1 MWIFY
6 EATQSL
12 LTKKKHHRS
21 SKRGGNN
28 NKHLLKPNSNHPKC
42 KTSASIYTIKCQVTE
57 NKIILL
63 ESTVLTPTSEVK
75 IVFFI
80 LLCCSYKPTLTSVLI
95 SREWPLQQKE
105 PVGVDNN
112 SKIWIS
118 VCPNSKWLAIIHPIA
133 KIKIVVIEKWK
144 KEKPNRN

>member
-1 MWIFY
+1 MNFLWSNSM
-6 EATQSL
+6 SL
-12 LTKKKHHRS
+12 LTKKKHQRS
-21 SKRGGNN
+21 SKWGGNN

-57 NKIILL
+57 NKILLL
-63 ESTVLTPTSEVK
+63 ESTVLTPASEVK
-75 IVFFI
+75 IVFLI

-112 SKIWIS
+112 RKLWIS
-118 VCPNSKWLAIIHPIA
+118 VCQNGKWLAIYTQLQNSYHR
-133 KIKIVVIEKWK
+133 KMK
-144 KEKPNRN
+144 KRKKPYRN